1 MAKNTT
7 KRPRRLGRGLSS
19 LLSQQVEVVPPV
31 SQLPSDGAGRASGT
45 GEGAGGAAGGL
56 SGGLSGGRDVGRG
69 VPPDGSEA
77 DVRVVYLR
85 IDSIAP
91 NPHQPRQSFDEQSLR
106 GLADSIKTAGLMQP
120 IIVRRG
126 RADEP
131 APYQIVAG
139 ERRWRAAGI
148 AGLAE
153 VPAIVHQL
161 EDAQLAEWALI
172 ENLQREDLNPIER
185 AMAFDRLIGQFKLT
199 HGQVAQRVGVDRS
212 TISNSIRLLQLDK
225 SIQDLVAKG
234 LLSNGHAKALT
245 SADPSIQVDLA
256 KRAIRQEWSVR
267 RLEEAVRKLT
277 QSPIT
282 MVDPP
287 VKARSPHL
295 SDLENQIGQQL
306 QTKVRIRPGRRRGT
320 GTLAIEFFDIDQF
333 DALLARLGV
342 KTE

>member
-19 LLSQQVEVVPPV
+19 LLSQQVAVMPPALC
-31 SQLPSDGAGRASGT
+31 LPADGAGRASGV
-45 GEGAGGAAGGL
+45 GAVSREADERAG
-56 SGGLSGGRDVGRG
+56 VEGRG
-69 VPPDGSEA
+69 LPPDGAEA
-77 DVRVVYLR
+77 GVRMRYLP
-85 IDSIAP
+85 IDSIEP
-91 NPHQPRQSFDEQSLR
+91 NPHQPRQNFDEQSLR
-106 GLADSIKTAGLMQP
+106 GLADSIRAAGLMQP
-120 IIVRRG
+120 IIVRRYG
-126 RADEP
+126 SDEA

-153 VPAIVHQL
+153 VPALVHQL
-161 EDAQLAEWALI
+161 DDAQLAAWGLI

-185 AMAFDRLIGQFKLT
+185 AVAFDRLMSQFKLT
-199 HGQVAQRVGVDRS
+199 HEQVAHRVGVDRS
-212 TISNSIRLLQLDK
+212 TISNSVRLLQLDK
-225 SIQDLVAKG
+225 SVQELVARG

-245 SADPSIQVDLA
+245 GAEPSLQIDLA

-267 RLEEAVRKLT
+267 RLEAGVRKLT

-282 MVDPP
+282 SDPP
-287 VKARSPHL
+287 VKAGSPHL
-295 SDLENQIGQQL
+295 ADLENQIGQQL
-306 QTKVRIRPGRRRGT
+306 QTKVRIRPGRRKGT

-342 KTE
+342 KTD